1 MWGPDAPNRR
11 VCDVIGVGVKWF
23 GAGAL
28 VVAGAAM
35 LCAAAGCAPQAWR
48 NEDGTVVTGKV
59 DFQREPITGRTYHLY
74 IPRTYNPRRQYPL
87 VLTAQGTF
95 PFDEAAGQ
103 RNRWVGVAER
113 YGLIVCS
120 ADFDS
125 ATGWL
130 GVPNDRPAPELVR
143 DDKAAMAIIRELKS
157 RYNIN
162 PDGIMIT
169 GWSAGGYPAH
179 YIGLHHPDVFRC
191 IVGRAANFKE
201 NLVTDDVALRAR
213 HVHVYVFFGEGDL
226 PGFDQMNRDANFW
239 YTVRGFRNFV
249 IRRLSGGHNPNQV
262 EAARYFLNIVE
273 HWPAIHIDA
282 STAKGRAPLTVKFRA
297 LVRDPDSPDGRVDSV
312 LWNLGDNTVSA
323 RAEVT
328 HTYARP
334 GLYNVFLTVV
344 DLDGHREYA
353 QMWIRVN

>member
-1 MWGPDAPNRR
+1 M
-11 VCDVIGVGVKWF
+11 IGVGLKWL

-28 VVAGAAM
+28 VVAGATM
-35 LCAAAGCAPQAWR
+35 LCAAAGCEPQAWR

-59 DFQREPITGRTYHLY
+59 DFQKEPVTGRTYHLY
-74 IPRTYNPRRQYPL
+74 IPRTYNPKRQYPL

-103 RNRWVGVAER
+103 RNRWADVAER
-113 YGLIVCS
+113 YGLIICS

-162 PDGIMIT
+162 PDGVMIT
-169 GWSAGGYPAH
+169 GWSGGGYPAH

-201 NLVTDDVALRAR
+201 NLVTDDVAMRAR
-213 HVHVYVFFGEGDL
+213 HMHVYVFFGEGDL